1 MFKYIESFKKDC
13 VLIWSLVKNDFRERY
28 LGNVLGVAW
37 AFIQP
42 ATTIV
47 ILWFV
52 FQVGFK
58 SMPVNDFPF
67 ILWLVAGMFPW
78 FFIAESISSGANSIL
93 ANTFLVKKIVFRVSL
108 LPLIS
113 IITALLIHLFFI
125 IVMMCMFVYYG
136 FYPSVYWLQILYYLS
151 AAYILMLGLSWLT
164 SSIVLFFKDVGQL
177 VSVVVQLG
185 FWVTPIFWSINIV
198 PEKYHWLIQ
207 LNPLTYLIEGYRSSM
222 IYHTW
227 FWEDLSG
234 TAYFWI
240 VTIVLLVIG
249 RATFNKLKP
258 HFADVL

>member
-1 MFKYIESFKKDC
+1 MFNLIQHFNKDR
-13 VLIWSLVKNDFRERY
+13 VLIWSLVKNDFRNRY

-42 ATTIV
+42 ATTIM

-93 ANTFLVKKIVFRVSL
+93 ANTFMVKKIVFRVSL
-108 LPLIS
+108 LPIIS

-125 IVMMCMFVYYG
+125 GVMMCMFIFYG
-136 FYPSVYWLQILYYLS
+136 FYPSIYWLQVLYYLS
-151 AAYILMLGLSWLT
+151 AAYILMLGFNWLT

-177 VSVVVQLG
+177 VSVIIQLG
-185 FWVTPIFWSINIV
+185 FWVTPIFWSINII
-198 PEKYHWLIQ
+198 PEKYHWLIK

-227 FWEDLSG
+227 FWEDISG
-234 TAYFWI
+234 TIYFWI
-240 VTIVLLVIG
+240 VTIALLIIG
-249 RATFNKLKP
+249 RATFDKLKP